1 VTIVNMNKVNII
13 GLDSIKTELMKRI
26 MDLGVVEIS
35 SQDTKLT
42 DPEWTS
48 YVKKD
53 GNENVVNNLD
63 VKISQINEV
72 LNTLELYDT
81 SKRPL
86 FTTRKTISSD
96 EFRKKLEENNSVSEN
111 VAKVLELN
119 KSLSELCSEGNKIE
133 ASILSLKPWSS
144 YDIPLDMTET
154 KYSSIIMGTIP
165 NIVEIDELKS
175 QLLQTTDRCIINV
188 IGSDK
193 DQYYC
198 SFICLTEEKEDILE
212 FLKQYGFSAVIFKDL
227 SGTAAENIIQYEN
240 SLKEISA
247 KRETIDKR
255 ITELVSCKEE
265 IQLFHDH
272 LIIERD
278 KNKILSNML
287 KTDTTFY
294 IEGWIPEVSK
304 DKVQKVLDEYECWY
318 DFKKPEEGEEFPILL
333 KNNAFSGP
341 FDSITELYSLPSP
354 SNIDPTTVM
363 APFYVLF
370 FGMMLGDVGYGFL
383 FSLGCFIIL
392 KKFDIEG
399 TFGKMLKVFFWGG
412 ISTMFW
418 GVMYGS
424 WFGDGLVVGA
434 RHLFN
439 INLPLTYVWVDP
451 LKEPMTVLL
460 VSFIMGLVHL
470 FVGMGM
476 QAYMLIRDGKIKD
489 AITDIGFW
497 YLFII
502 GPILWLAGDMIIPGS
517 PLPVIGKWMTLFA
530 VIGLVLTQGRA
541 KDNIISKLISG
552 VLSLYGI
559 TGYLG
564 DVLSYSRLLALGLA
578 TGVISSVLSL
588 IGSMVGGIPGK
599 IMFVLVFVFGHT
611 LNLAINGLGSFVHS
625 ARLQYVEFFGKF
637 YEGGGDAFNPFTK
650 KTKYIKIKEEI

>member
-1 VTIVNMNKVNII
+1 MNKISII
-13 GLDSIKTELMKRI
+13 GLDSIKTELIKRI
-26 MDLGVVEIS
+26 MELGVVEIS

-42 DPEWTS
+42 DPEWIN

-53 GNENVVNNLD
+53 GNENVVFNLD

-72 LNTLELYDT
+72 LNSLDMYDT

-86 FTTRKTISSD
+86 FNTRKTISSD
-96 EFRKKLEENNSVSEN
+96 EFSKALEKNDSVSEN

-119 KSLSELCSEGNKIE
+119 KSLSELCSEENKIE
-133 ASILSLKPWSS
+133 AAILSLKPWSK
-144 YDIPLDMTET
+144 YDIPLNMTET
-154 KYSSIIMGTIP
+154 KYTSIIIGAVP
-165 NIVEIDELKS
+165 NIADIDELKS
-175 QLLQTTDRCIINV
+175 ELFKTTDRCFMDV
-188 IGSDK
+188 IDSDK

-198 SFICLTEEKEDILE
+198 SFICLSDEKEDILE
-212 FLKQYGFSAVIFKDL
+212 LLKLYGFSAVTFKEL
-227 SGTAAENIIQYEN
+227 KGTAAENIMQYEN

-247 KRETIDKR
+247 KRDTVENN
-255 ITELVSCKEE
+255 ITEQVSFKEE
-265 IQLFHDH
+265 IQLYHDH
-272 LIIERD
+272 LVIERD

-294 IEGWIPEVSK
+294 IEGWVPEVCK
-304 DKVQKVLDEYECWY
+304 ENVQKVLDEYQCWY
-318 DFKKPEEGEEFPILL
+318 DFKKPEKDENYPILL
-333 KNNAFSGP
+333 KNNSFSEP
-341 FDSITELYSLPSP
+341 FESITELYSLPGT
-354 SNIDPTTVM
+354 SNMDPTAVM

-370 FGMMLGDVGYGFL
+370 FGMMLGDVGYGVMFA
-383 FSLGCFIIL
+383 LGCYIIL

-412 ISTMFW
+412 LSTIFW

-460 VSFIMGLVHL
+460 VSFVMGLVHL

-476 QAYMLIRDGKIKD
+476 SAYMSIRDGHLND
-489 AITDIGFW
+489 ALMDVGLW

-517 PLPVIGKWMTLFA
+517 PLPVIGKWVTIA
-530 VIGLVLTQGRA
+530 SAIGLVLTQGRA
-541 KDNIISKLISG
+541 KEGIINKLISG
-552 VLSLYGI
+552 ILALYGI

-588 IGSMVGGIPGK
+588 IGSMGSGISGK
-599 IMFVLVFVFGHT
+599 IMFVLVFVFGHV
-611 LNLAINGLGSFVHS
+611 LNFAINGLGSFVHS

-637 YEGGGDAFNPFTK
+637 YEGGGDAFAPFTK

>member
-1 VTIVNMNKVNII
+1 
-13 GLDSIKTELMKRI
+13 
-26 MDLGVVEIS
+26 
-35 SQDTKLT
+35 
-42 DPEWTS
+42 
-48 YVKKD
+48 
-53 GNENVVNNLD
+53 
-63 VKISQINEV
+63 
-72 LNTLELYDT
+72 
-81 SKRPL
+81 
-86 FTTRKTISSD
+86 
-96 EFRKKLEENNSVSEN
+96 
-111 VAKVLELN
+111 
-119 KSLSELCSEGNKIE
+119 
-133 ASILSLKPWSS
+133 
-144 YDIPLDMTET
+144 
-154 KYSSIIMGTIP
+154 
-165 NIVEIDELKS
+165 
-175 QLLQTTDRCIINV
+175 
-188 IGSDK
+188 
-193 DQYYC
+193 
-198 SFICLTEEKEDILE
+198 
-212 FLKQYGFSAVIFKDL
+212 
-227 SGTAAENIIQYEN
+227 
-240 SLKEISA
+240 
-247 KRETIDKR
+247 
-255 ITELVSCKEE
+255 
-265 IQLFHDH
+265 
-272 LIIERD
+272 
-278 KNKILSNML
+278 ML